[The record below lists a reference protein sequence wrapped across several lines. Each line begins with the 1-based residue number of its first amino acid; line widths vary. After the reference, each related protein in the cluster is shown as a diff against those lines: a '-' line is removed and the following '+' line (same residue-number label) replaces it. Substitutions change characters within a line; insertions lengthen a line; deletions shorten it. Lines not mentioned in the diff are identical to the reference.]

1 MVNTAHSII
10 HGYTQNYP
18 QFGIEDEF
26 STESN
31 LTVYNLTWVQDGLA
45 CIFDETIGEFVTTS
59 LFKIFIFIMYSIIFA
74 IALTGNG
81 LVCFVVYT
89 SPGMKTVTNYF
100 IVNLAI
106 GDILMTV
113 LCVPFS
119 FVPVLVLRYWPF
131 GSIMC
136 RVVNYTQAVSVMV
149 SAYTMLAISIDRY
162 IAIVQPLKPRLSK
175 AAAKVVVL
183 AVWAGAAATATP
195 IGVVAQLH
203 KPSMWH
209 VACNVDICGEIWS
222 DATTSEHYSYALLIL
237 QFALPL
243 SALVVTYVRIAY
255 VVWAERTPGE
265 AQSERDVRMQNSKR
279 KMIKMMVA
287 VVVVFIVCWLP
298 LNIFIMLWVLNSES
312 EAWHA
317 WPGMPY
323 VWFACHWL
331 AMSHTCYNPIIYC
344 YMNSKY
350 RHGFK
355 QVLDH
360 IICIKLN
367 PSNRSCQRSSMC
379 EGIPMSELMGVKAQG
394 RRVTVSKIPISRTN
408 EECKCMR
415 CIGIRSEKII
425 RTDSVS
431 QRIPPAQP
439 IRCE

>member
-31 LTVYNLTWVQDGLA
+31 LTVYNLTCVQDTLA

-89 SPGMKTVTNYF
+89 SPEMKTVTNYF

-209 VACNVDICGEIWS
+209 VACNV
-222 DATTSEHYSYALLIL
+222 
-237 QFALPL
+237 
-243 SALVVTYVRIAY
+243 
-255 VVWAERTPGE
+255 
-265 AQSERDVRMQNSKR
+265 
-279 KMIKMMVA
+279 
-287 VVVVFIVCWLP
+287 
-298 LNIFIMLWVLNSES
+298 
-312 EAWHA
+312 
-317 WPGMPY
+317 
-323 VWFACHWL
+323 
-331 AMSHTCYNPIIYC
+331 
-344 YMNSKY
+344 
-350 RHGFK
+350 
-355 QVLDH
+355 
-360 IICIKLN
+360 
-367 PSNRSCQRSSMC
+367 
-379 EGIPMSELMGVKAQG
+379 
-394 RRVTVSKIPISRTN
+394 
-408 EECKCMR
+408 
-415 CIGIRSEKII
+415 
-425 RTDSVS
+425 
-431 QRIPPAQP
+431 
-439 IRCE
+439 